1 MLQTEI
7 KCYEEQ
13 NTIFPLI
20 GGPLFVSE
28 NLTSE
33 VHTTEEDTRLVVWN
47 MSSKQFF
54 ALDRQKWRTGRSF
67 LFTNNFSTATAHQ
80 QGRRRMGQK
89 QEQLA
94 KTWHIFNGLRK
105 NNLPQTYIHL
115 PWIKYSFWNDIRP
128 HLLYL
133 PLCSHLPFSGSK
145 LCALVRKWANACL
158 YLAGYMPWI
167 YSLLQE
173 VIGNY
178 SGHLGNHC
186 LFEIHVILKN
196 N

>member
-1 MLQTEI
+1 MRD
-7 KCYEEQ
+7 
-13 NTIFPLI
+13 P
-20 GGPLFVSE
+20 G
-28 NLTSE
+28 
-33 VHTTEEDTRLVVWN
+33 LVVWN
-47 MSSKQFF
+47 ASSPHCHLMQKGDNS
-54 ALDRQKWRTGRSF
+54 LPNRQVSPHKSPLQYPSLTITAWWWRHTKGNERGRKARTRARKMKYI
-67 LFTNNFSTATAHQ
+67 LNV
-80 QGRRRMGQK
+80 
-89 QEQLA
+89 L
-94 KTWHIFNGLRK
+94 WK
-105 NNLPQTYIHL
+105 NNLTQSNIHL
-115 PWIKYSFWNDIRP
+115 LWIQYSFWNDIRRY
-128 HLLYL
+128 LLYL

-186 LFEIHVILKN
+186 LPEIHVILKN